1 MKSIVITR
9 ERNAVYETIMFPN
22 EELKRKFLQ
31 KIYFNNSKMPV
42 NTTNEQL
49 EKIVQRVLYV
59 NTNNTYITL
68 GVSKRAFVEILEM
81 NTDKDERYGVVEL
94 NVELD
99 NIPLIFKRIDYAKLY
114 NIKVG
119 PQNVLM
125 LTVDNDIDEE
135 DIEEM
140 KQRAF
145 ATKLDAIAKEMFKD

>member
-1 MKSIVITR
+1 MKSIVLTR
-9 ERNAVYETIMFPN
+9 DRNAIYETITFPN
-22 EELKRKFLQ
+22 EELKRKFLK

-59 NTNNTYITL
+59 NTYNTYITL
-68 GVSKRAFVEILEM
+68 GVSKRAFDEIFET
-81 NTDKDERYGVVEL
+81 NKDKDERYGIVEL

-99 NIPLIFKRIDYAKLY
+99 NIPLIFKRIDFAKIY

-119 PQNVLM
+119 PQNVVT
-125 LTVDNDIDEE
+125 LTENDIDEE

-140 KQRAF
+140 KRRAF
-145 ATKLDAIAKEMFKD
+145 ATKLEAVANAMFED

>member
-9 ERNAVYETIMFPN
+9 ERNAIYETIGFPN
-22 EELKRKFLQ
+22 EELKHRFLQ
-31 KIYFNNSKMPV
+31 KIYFNNAKMPI

-59 NTNNTYITL
+59 HTYNTYITL
-68 GVSKRAFVEILEM
+68 GVSKRAFDEIFEM

-99 NIPLIFKRIDYAKLY
+99 NLPLIFKRVDYAKIY
-114 NIKVG
+114 NIKIG
-119 PQNVLM
+119 PQNVIM
-125 LTVDNDIDEE
+125 LDENDIDEE

-140 KQRAF
+140 KRRAF
-145 ATKLDAIAKEMFKD
+145 ATKVDAIAKEMFKD